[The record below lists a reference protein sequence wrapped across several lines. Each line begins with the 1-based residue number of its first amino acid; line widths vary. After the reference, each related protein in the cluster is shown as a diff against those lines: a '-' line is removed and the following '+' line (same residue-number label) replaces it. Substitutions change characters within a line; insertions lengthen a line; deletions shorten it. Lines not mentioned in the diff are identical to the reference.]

1 MLENLKVVKE
11 KRNNSKLKE
20 LKHTEALKAM
30 FDFWARFLFY
40 KGYFG
45 DGWRLGCRSKWSI
58 LLSWF
63 ESLYFGEIPFSGV
76 KGIMGH

>member
-30 FDFWARFLFY
+30 FDF
-40 KGYFG
+40 
-45 DGWRLGCRSKWSI
+45 
-58 LLSWF
+58 
-63 ESLYFGEIPFSGV
+63 
-76 KGIMGH
+76 